1 MFSGVLYM
9 KDSKSS
15 QKAADQ
21 KKAYQQPELALYGS
35 LTRLTEAQGQG
46 PAADHGSNMMSPVTP
61 S

>member
-1 MFSGVLYM
+1 M